1 AKLVFRL
8 IVGEIVERLQH
19 QRLEDHDFI
28 PRLASRQTL
37 AFRFAP
43 AKLAFNQRRLQL
55 RPEGF
60 KGNLRRNRY
69 KRIVLLGETFIASVQ
84 IWGASRLTETSGCG

>member
-1 AKLVFRL
+1 MKEAIAKLVFRL

-19 QRLEDHDFI
+19 QRPEDHDFI
-28 PRLASRQTL
+28 PRLATRRTF

-60 KGNLRRNRY
+60 
-69 KRIVLLGETFIASVQ
+69 
-84 IWGASRLTETSGCG
+84 SRDPRVT